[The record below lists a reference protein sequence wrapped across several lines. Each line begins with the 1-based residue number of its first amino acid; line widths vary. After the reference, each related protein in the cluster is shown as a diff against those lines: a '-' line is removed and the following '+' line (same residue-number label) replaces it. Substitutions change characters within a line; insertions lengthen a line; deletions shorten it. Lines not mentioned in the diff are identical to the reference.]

1 MKKAIVKLKSAS
13 TYGQSKQHGVSKLPK
28 ELPGD
33 YEERTWRERC
43 HYDAKGNVFI
53 PGNQFANSIRTAAKY
68 ANLQIPGKGKSTYT
82 KHFESGIMVLENI
95 SLPVLKDNI
104 DRVSLNVPSDGTV
117 GGSKRVLKHF
127 PYVTEWKGTIT
138 YHILD
143 DMITSD
149 VFEQVLRTSGEL
161 IGIGFW
167 RPRNRGMWGRF
178 QIEDIKWIE

>member
-1 MKKAIVKLKSAS
+1 MKKAIVKLKSTS
-13 TYGQSKQHGVSKLPK
+13 TYGQSKQYNVPKLPK
-28 ELPGD
+28 ELHGD

-43 HYDAKGNVFI
+43 HYDKEGKVFI

-82 KHFESGIMVLENI
+82 KHFESGIMVLDNVA
-95 SLPVLKDNI
+95 LNATKDTI
-104 DRVSLNVPSDGTV
+104 DRVSLNVPSDGMV
-117 GGSKRVLKHF
+117 GGSKRVLKNF
-127 PYVTEWKGTIT
+127 PYVPEWEGTVT

-143 DMITSD
+143 DIITPD